1 MGSHTYKDMVLA
13 LIEENAVS
21 NKPSDLAK
29 SLGHDKNYFSPS
41 QRFKR
46 GEKAYKDVW
55 NALIENE
62 EIPEAALLFIY
73 EIILKYRK
81 MEGFHLKPYEFSN
94 DVDII
99 NCRIELLQEF
109 ISGNKKNRKSIIQK
123 YGFSNEEISFLIC
136 QSRENIIGL
145 HALYSYKYYCNIKEA
160 EKPNISVYFYSRV
173 KPCFPQLPF
182 HFKMDEM
189 EEIDTLAI
197 YILIEIVHVAF
208 IEILFEKTDLSIES
222 TFQFND
228 DIIDYISQK
237 YKVLDCL
244 KDGLLE
250 LFNVNNDLQNNVPLD
265 IELGNKNQPKTLC
278 LFCKLGNFLTLM
290 TFQNKKGDLSVNFY
304 WIIKFEDEI
313 CFISSLDREEYTYKE
328 ITCTNDIVQ
337 LKPIK
342 KIPGLSEE
350 LYPIKK
356 EEMTEEMFQLMKQY
370 VSIQKDLDNLSVL
383 SLKKT
388 PNKNLILYIYDK
400 KQGITYKYEK
410 KWEDKI
416 PAVVDYMNE
425 DDEIFILYVNEKL
438 VNWPQLIYQLPLSEF
453 TLVENEHSTIET
465 IIEKEDVNL
474 LVSTNGCDRYIKKWF
489 RISKVDYPVL
499 YTIEPDDSVRIKEI
513 DGRHY
518 FYWEQRCIIIPFD
531 RLDYKSEI
539 NF

>member
-1 MGSHTYKDMVLA
+1 M
-13 LIEENAVS
+13 
-21 NKPSDLAK
+21 
-29 SLGHDKNYFSPS
+29 
-41 QRFKR
+41 
-46 GEKAYKDVW
+46 
-55 NALIENE
+55 
-62 EIPEAALLFIY
+62 
-73 EIILKYRK
+73 
-81 MEGFHLKPYEFSN
+81 
-94 DVDII
+94 
-99 NCRIELLQEF
+99 
-109 ISGNKKNRKSIIQK
+109 
-123 YGFSNEEISFLIC
+123 
-136 QSRENIIGL
+136 
-145 HALYSYKYYCNIKEA
+145 
-160 EKPNISVYFYSRV
+160 
-173 KPCFPQLPF
+173 
-182 HFKMDEM
+182 
-189 EEIDTLAI
+189 
-197 YILIEIVHVAF
+197 
-208 IEILFEKTDLSIES
+208 
-222 TFQFND
+222 
-228 DIIDYISQK
+228 
-237 YKVLDCL
+237 
-244 KDGLLE
+244 
-250 LFNVNNDLQNNVPLD
+250 NNDLQNNVPLD
-265 IELGNKNQPKTLC
+265 IELGNNNQPNTLC

-290 TFQNKKGDLSVNFY
+290 TFQNQKGDLSVNFY
-304 WIIKFEDEI
+304 WIMKFEDEI
-313 CFISSLDREEYTYKE
+313 CFISSLDGEEYTYKE

-356 EEMTEEMFQLMKQY
+356 EEMSEEMFQLMKQY
-370 VSIQKDLDNLSVL
+370 KSIQKDLDNLSVL

-388 PNKNLILYIYDK
+388 PNKNLIIYIYDK

-474 LVSTNGCDRYIKKWF
+474 LVSTNGCDRNIKKWF
-489 RISKVDYPVL
+489 RISKVDNPVL